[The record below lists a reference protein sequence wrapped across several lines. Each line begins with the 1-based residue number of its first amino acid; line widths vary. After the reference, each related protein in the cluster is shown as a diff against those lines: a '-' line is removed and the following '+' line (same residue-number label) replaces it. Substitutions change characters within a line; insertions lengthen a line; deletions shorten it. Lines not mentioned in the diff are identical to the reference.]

1 MPEASPSPEPSPTP
15 LEDTPPPPSFPAAY
29 PSPPSMPPPSPTP
42 LSPAPA
48 PPCTVEMLKQRTAG
62 DKSWPIACSDTTLG
76 TANEELDL
84 SGAHLSYGD
93 FKDTEFIGVGVIKL
107 NGAGLANADLSG
119 SKITAEG
126 KHTVPDNPLQAIGT
140 TIDFSGA
147 DLENADLS
155 GSKLTAYGA
164 YSSYSTTTIDFS
176 EANLENANLS
186 GSELSAIS
194 GSYLYA
200 SATIDFTKANLAN
213 ADLSGS
219 QLTSESSYETSI
231 IDFTKANLTN
241 ADLSGAEL
249 TAIGSYGEGSVINFT
264 NADLANADL
273 SDWKLK
279 AGKFGKG
286 SIIGL
291 EQSAP
296 VDLSLTVVGE
306 STGYDGVAA
315 LLIAA
320 LLIAIPLVGTI
331 YVAARHG
338 AGKVPLWFKLHFSHS
353 NPNVVWFYL
362 SAEER
367 NSMRQR
373 LCGDKGDSL
382 AATEPTAD
390 KNLGPS
396 RRAKILLQTPAA
408 GSTTAAIT
416 AAQKWLAQAEEAAT
430 PDSSC

>member
-1 MPEASPSPEPSPTP
+1 
-15 LEDTPPPPSFPAAY
+15 
-29 PSPPSMPPPSPTP
+29 
-42 LSPAPA
+42 
-48 PPCTVEMLKQRTAG
+48 
-62 DKSWPIACSDTTLG
+62 
-76 TANEELDL
+76 
-84 SGAHLSYGD
+84 
-93 FKDTEFIGVGVIKL
+93 
-107 NGAGLANADLSG
+107 
-119 SKITAEG
+119 
-126 KHTVPDNPLQAIGT
+126 
-140 TIDFSGA
+140 
-147 DLENADLS
+147 
-155 GSKLTAYGA
+155 
-164 YSSYSTTTIDFS
+164 
-176 EANLENANLS
+176 
-186 GSELSAIS
+186 
-194 GSYLYA
+194 
-200 SATIDFTKANLAN
+200 
-213 ADLSGS
+213 
-219 QLTSESSYETSI
+219 
-231 IDFTKANLTN
+231 
-241 ADLSGAEL
+241 
-249 TAIGSYGEGSVINFT
+249 
-264 NADLANADL
+264 
-273 SDWKLK
+273 
-279 AGKFGKG
+279 
-286 SIIGL
+286 
-291 EQSAP
+291 

-416 AAQKWLAQAEEAAT
+416 AAQKWLAQAEDAAT